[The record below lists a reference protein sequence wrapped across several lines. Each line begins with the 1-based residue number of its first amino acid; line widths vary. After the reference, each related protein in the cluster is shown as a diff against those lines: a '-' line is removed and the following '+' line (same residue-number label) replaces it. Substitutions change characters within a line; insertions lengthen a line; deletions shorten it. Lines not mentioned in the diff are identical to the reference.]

1 MATIIFVHGTNVRL
15 KQEYL
20 DTLEKIKKRVKEQDK
35 IKHFKFEPCFWGG
48 DGELGLGARLN
59 ANGASIPRIKQ
70 DLELDVNPENQ
81 DVLRWGLL
89 RYDPLYE
96 IRLLA
101 IKDSPYDSRSSAER
115 RSMDMFK
122 RKLKSSLDNQAISDK
137 LKSKLSE
144 AGILDVFAIAWQE
157 IAKSSPLREA
167 LKDPSE
173 PSSDYSS
180 AIARAM
186 IAKAM
191 NYIEERQ
198 KDAAILTDDSL
209 REELVQLLKS
219 QLGDTHLGIGSWLM
233 GKALWLGTPLIEN
246 QRLNF
251 TKYLLPMMGDI
262 ILYQSDGQKIREL
275 IFSKIKESEPP
286 VILLAHSLGGVACVD
301 LLIEGLDSSTPN
313 ENILVREQLKKVS
326 LLVTAGSQSPFL
338 YEIGALRSRKQQ
350 YGKPLPNDFP
360 EWLNLYHRRD
370 VLSYIGADVFP
381 KPNSITDVEIDDHK
395 RFLGFLE
402 PHNFLESHS
411 SYWDSSQTWNEI
423 ATKIL

>member
-20 DTLEKIKKRVKEQDK
+20 DTLDKIEKRVKEQDK

-48 DGELGLGARLN
+48 DGKLGLGARLN
-59 ANGASIPRIKQ
+59 ANGASIPRIKK
-70 DLELDVNPENQ
+70 DSELDGDLENQ
-81 DVLRWGLL
+81 DVLRWELL

-115 RSMDMFK
+115 RSMEMFK
-122 RKLKSSLDNQAISDK
+122 RKLKSSLDNQAVSDK
-137 LKSKLSE
+137 LESKLSE
-144 AGILDVFAIAWQE
+144 AGIREVFATAWEE
-157 IAKSSPLREA
+157 IAKSSPLKEA

-191 NYIEERQ
+191 IYIEERQ
-198 KDAAILTDDSL
+198 KGAAIFTNDSL
-209 REELVQLLKS
+209 REELVQLLKN

-233 GKALWLGTPLIEN
+233 SKALWLGTPLIEN
-246 QRLNF
+246 QRLNY
-251 TKYLLPMMGDI
+251 TKSLLPMLGDI
-262 ILYQSDGQKIREL
+262 ISYQSNGQEIREL
-275 IFSKIKESEPP
+275 VFSKIKESEPP

-301 LLIEGLDSSTPN
+301 LLIEGLDSSTQN
-313 ENILVREQLKKVS
+313 ENFSVREQLSKVS

-338 YEIGALRSRKQQ
+338 YEIGALHSRRQ
-350 YGKPLPNDFP
+350 YGKPLPHDFP
-360 EWLNLYHRRD
+360 EWLNLFHKRD
-370 VLSYIGADVFP
+370 ILSYVGADVFP

-395 RFLGFLE
+395 RVLGFLE
-402 PHNFLESHS
+402 PHSFLEAHS
-411 SYWDSSQTWNEI
+411 SYWDSSKTWNEI
-423 ATKIL
+423 AMRF